1 MRKRIVI
8 IMILCLVLISILL
21 VWWMK
26 GSSESEREILNSDSS
41 GSEALDSGG
50 NGGAKGWL
58 GEKGWNGD
66 VRENLG
72 IDWMEQN

>member
-41 GSEALDSGG
+41 GSEALDSGC
-50 NGGAKGWL
+50 NGGEGSSI
-58 GEKGWNGD
+58 GD
-66 VRENLG
+66 MDEQDYGLKV
-72 IDWMEQN
+72 MEMDGQE